1 MDNPRIGPRIGEAAL
16 ARLLDGWCTDSRESL
31 HRQLAAALTALISSG
46 ELPPGTLLP
55 SERAL
60 ASTLAVS
67 RGTLVTAYTTLRSL
81 GLLDSRQGSGTRVRG
96 AAQPRLAVSATRITP
111 LTTAADAGLA
121 DLSSAALPGQDWVA
135 DVIGAVSPDD
145 LRRWVR
151 GPGYHPAGL
160 PALRAALARHC
171 TEDGLVSEPEQLLVT
186 SGSQQALQL
195 IATALIAPGDEVLV
209 EDPTN
214 WGALDAFR
222 DRGARLRTI
231 PLRDDGVDVDVLVR
245 LLRSRRPRLLYLV
258 PAVHNPVGVSIRPAV
273 AKVIAAAVAETGT
286 TLVED
291 LSTMDTLFAG
301 TPPPSMASLAPD
313 APVLTIGSLSR
324 LFWGGIRVGWIRST
338 VDFVRK
344 LVTYRSSAD
353 MGSSVPSQ
361 LAALRLLD
369 YVPMARRSRASQLR
383 AGYEWTADL
392 LAAHLPDWS
401 WVEPEGGPSLWVRLP
416 EGNAL
421 AVAEAARRGGVLV
434 APGSIFSAT
443 DGQLDRVRVSFAGG
457 PDTVLEGVQR
467 LAVVWRARRRLR

>member
-1 MDNPRIGPRIGEAAL
+1 LDNPRIGEAAL
-16 ARLLDGWCTDSRESL
+16 ARLLDGWCTDARESL

-96 AAQPRLAVSATRITP
+96 VSQPRLPGSATRLNP
-111 LTTAADAGLA
+111 LNGVADSAVA

-135 DVIGAVSPDD
+135 EVVGSVSPDD

-151 GPGYHPAGL
+151 GHGYHPAGL
-160 PALRAALARHC
+160 PQLRTAIARHC
-171 TEDGLVSEPEQLLVT
+171 TEDGLISEPDQVLVT

-195 IATALIAPGDEVLV
+195 IATAMLAPGDEVLV

-231 PLRDDGVDVDVLVR
+231 PLRDDGVDADVLVR
-245 LLRSRRPRLLYLV
+245 LLRSRRPRLLYLA
-258 PAVHNPVGVSIRPAV
+258 PTVHNPVGVNLRPAV

-286 TLVED
+286 ALIED
-291 LSTMDTLFAG
+291 LSSVDTLFAG
-301 TPPPSMASLAPD
+301 PPPPSMASLAPD
-313 APVLTIGSLSR
+313 AAVLSIGSLSK

-338 VDFVRK
+338 VDFVK
-344 LVTYRSSAD
+344 QLATYRSSAD

-361 LAALRLLD
+361 LG
-369 YVPMARRSRASQLR
+369 
-383 AGYEWTADL
+383 AGYEWTSDL
-392 LAAHLPDWS
+392 LATHLPDWT
-401 WVEPEGGPSLWVRLP
+401 WVEPDGGASVWVRLP

-421 AVAEAARRGGVLV
+421 AVAEAARRGGVLIT
-434 APGSIFSAT
+434 PGSVFSAT
-443 DGQLDRVRVSFAGG
+443 DGQLDRVRVSFAAG

-467 LAVVWRARRRLR
+467 LASVWRGRRRLR

>member
-1 MDNPRIGPRIGEAAL
+1 VDNPRIGETAL
-16 ARLLDGWCTDSRESL
+16 ARLLDGWCTDARESL

-96 AAQPRLAVSATRITP
+96 ISQPRLPGSAARLNPLSDTADSAV
-111 LTTAADAGLA
+111 A

-135 DVIGAVSPDD
+135 EVVGAVSPQD
-145 LRRWVR
+145 LRQWVR
-151 GPGYHPAGL
+151 GHGYYPAGL
-160 PALRAALARHC
+160 PALREAIASHC
-171 TEDGLVSEPEQLLVT
+171 TDDGLLSDPDQVLVT

-195 IATALIAPGDEVLV
+195 IATAMLAPGDEVLV

-222 DRGARLRTI
+222 ERGARLRTI
-231 PLRDDGVDVDVLVR
+231 PLRDDGPDADVLVR

-258 PAVHNPVGVSIRPAV
+258 PTVHNPVGVTMRPAV

-286 TLVED
+286 ILIED
-291 LSTMDTLFAG
+291 LSSVDTLFKG
-301 TPPPSMASLAPD
+301 PPPPSMAALAPD
-313 APVLTIGSLSR
+313 APVLSIGSLSK

-338 VDFVRK
+338 VDFVRQ
-344 LVTYRSSAD
+344 LATYRSSAD

-361 LAALRLLD
+361 LAALRLLG
-369 YVPMARRSRASQLR
+369 YVPRARRARASHLR
-383 AGYEWTADL
+383 ASYEWTADL
-392 LAAHLPDWS
+392 LTTHLPDWT
-401 WVEPEGGPSLWVRLP
+401 WVEPDGGASLWVRLP
-416 EGNAL
+416 EPNGL
-421 AVAEAARRGGVLV
+421 TVVESARRAGVLLT
-434 APGSIFSAT
+434 PGSVFSAT
-443 DGQLDRVRVSFAGG
+443 DGQMDRIRLSYAAG

-467 LAVVWRARRRLR
+467 LVSVWRGGRRLR

>member
-1 MDNPRIGPRIGEAAL
+1 VDNPRIGEAAL
-16 ARLLDGWCTDSRESL
+16 ARLLDGWCTDARESL

-96 AAQPRLAVSATRITP
+96 VSQPRLPGSATRLNP
-111 LTTAADAGLA
+111 LSGPADSAVA

-135 DVIGAVSPDD
+135 DVVGAVNPDD
-145 LRRWVR
+145 LRHWVR
-151 GPGYHPAGL
+151 GHGYHPAGL
-160 PALRAALARHC
+160 PALRAAIARHC
-171 TEDGLVSEPEQLLVT
+171 TEDGLVSEADQVLVT

-195 IATALIAPGDEVLV
+195 IATAMLAPGDEVLV

-231 PLRDDGVDVDVLVR
+231 PLREDGVDADVLVR

-258 PAVHNPVGVSIRPAV
+258 PAVHNPVGVNLRPAV
-273 AKVIAAAVAETGT
+273 AKVIAGAVAETGT

-291 LSTMDTLFAG
+291 LSCVDTLFAG
-301 TPPPSMASLAPD
+301 PPPPSMACLAPD
-313 APVLTIGSLSR
+313 APVLSIGSLSK
-324 LFWGGIRVGWIRST
+324 LFWGGLRVGWIRST
-338 VDFVRK
+338 VDFVK
-344 LVTYRSSAD
+344 QLVTYRSSAD

-369 YVPMARRSRASQLR
+369 YVPRARRARASQLR
-383 AGYEWTADL
+383 AGYEWTAEL
-392 LAAHLPDWS
+392 LATHLPDWT
-401 WVEPEGGPSLWVRLP
+401 WVEPDGGASLWVRLP
-416 EGNAL
+416 DGNAL

-434 APGSIFSAT
+434 TPGSVFSAA

-467 LAVVWRARRRLR
+467 LASVWRGRRRLR